1 MLGAVKGILLIA
13 LLALLVADSI
23 VVGKWA
29 EQLERTVELQDARIK
44 QLEQSELQ
52 MRGWFQPPD
61 TVFVERKGEGI

>member
-1 MLGAVKGILLIA
+1 MWRLFVVIVLFMLCSRASKI
-13 LLALLVADSI
+13 D
-23 VVGKWA
+23 
-29 EQLERTVELQDARIK
+29 RTVELQDARIK